1 MIRVLACGDVGA
13 RRTQCASIF
22 DGCRRVLQEADL
34 CLAQLEAPISA
45 RGAKACNARLA
56 MRAPV
61 QMAGALHE
69 AGFHVVSF
77 ASNHCLDFGYEAFSD
92 TLDHATAAGL
102 RVCGAGEDLSHARR
116 AVLCQVGRLEVA
128 VLGACS
134 ILPEG
139 YAAEGSKPGC
149 APLRARTL
157 YEPIEPDQPGTP
169 PRIHTFTDRGDLA
182 ALCECVRSAR
192 ARASLVLVS
201 LHWGIH
207 MVPGVLADYQIETA
221 HALIDAGADAIF
233 GHHPHLLKGIEIY
246 RGKPVYYSLGNFAIE
261 QPHVW
266 DSAIL
271 RAPSFR
277 HLMSLHPE
285 WDLSRHYM
293 LPENTRWTGFAKL
306 VVDESGSIQSRFC
319 PAWIDDDSVPHVL
332 RCSDPE
338 FDRVREFLNSSTRAA
353 GFATRLEVDGDELV
367 LAPE

>member
-1 MIRVLACGDVGA
+1 MIRVLACGDVGV
-13 RRTQCASIF
+13 RRAHCSSIF
-22 DGCRRVLQEADL
+22 DGCRRALQQADL
-34 CLAQLEAPISA
+34 CLAQLETPISM
-45 RGAKACNARLA
+45 RGVKACNARLA

-61 QMAGALHE
+61 QMAGALQE

-92 TLDHATAAGL
+92 TLEHVTAAGL
-102 RVCGAGEDLSHARR
+102 QVCGAGEDLPHARQ
-116 AVLCQVGRLEVA
+116 AVWCQVGQLQVA

-149 APLRARTL
+149 APLRAHTL

-169 PRIHTFTDRGDLA
+169 PRIRTFTDREDLA

-192 ARASLVLVS
+192 VRANLVLVC

-233 GHHPHLLKGIEIY
+233 GHHPHLLKAVEVY
-246 RGKPVYYSLGNFAIE
+246 RGRPVYYSLGNFAIE

-271 RAPSFR
+271 QAPSFR

-285 WDLSRHYM
+285 WDLTRHYM
-293 LPENTRWTGFAKL
+293 LPENTRWTGLASL
-306 VVDESGSIQSRFC
+306 AVGESGAIQSRFI

-332 RCSDPE
+332 SSSDSE
-338 FDRVREFLNSSTRAA
+338 FERVRDFLDSSTRAA
-353 GFATRLEVDGDELV
+353 GFATRFEVDGDELV
-367 LAPE
+367 LVQA